1 MLRKNKLWV
10 NIARE
15 RMENN
20 WMPLSLAVDKAQSY
34 IFGNTIT
41 NIINHK
47 DDKRG
52 YFTVKFSGLWVF
64 AIKEAIEQ
72 VFDFACEITPSSVGD
87 LLVSSMG
94 ASIHFEVKSTLGKD
108 FQGCTHSDKKSNDY
122 IFIKY
127 ALNENMD
134 LCGSLKGFITGL
146 HICVFDGLDNS
157 YWKGSANEKNSRT
170 SLKVPISVCEEWRTK
185 MICGTIRPMKKWCD
199 IQVV

>member
-87 LLVSSMG
+87 LLVSSM
-94 ASIHFEVKSTLGKD
+94 
-108 FQGCTHSDKKSNDY
+108 
-122 IFIKY
+122 
-127 ALNENMD
+127 
-134 LCGSLKGFITGL
+134 
-146 HICVFDGLDNS
+146 
-157 YWKGSANEKNSRT
+157 
-170 SLKVPISVCEEWRTK
+170 
-185 MICGTIRPMKKWCD
+185 
-199 IQVV
+199 